1 MWKLVG
7 QLFIFYYASLIKDLN
22 LLLLND
28 IDLRFT
34 PMAISQPSTSKHTLF
49 SILTFKSEF
58 CVLIDEQ
65 KHVKYIEYN
74 YLYTS
79 LYLYTL
85 LILYTYQGERTGI
98 YKINRI

>member
-7 QLFIFYYASLIKDLN
+7 QLFIFYSASLIKDLN

-34 PMAISQPSTSKHTLF
+34 PISYPSTSGHRLF
-49 SILTFKSEF
+49 SLLTFKSEF

-65 KHVKYIEYN
+65 KHVNVLIII
-74 YLYTS
+74 TS
-79 LYLYTL
+79 IHHFYLYTL
-85 LILYTYQGERTGI
+85 LINILYTYIPRGKDK
-98 YKINRI
+98 YL